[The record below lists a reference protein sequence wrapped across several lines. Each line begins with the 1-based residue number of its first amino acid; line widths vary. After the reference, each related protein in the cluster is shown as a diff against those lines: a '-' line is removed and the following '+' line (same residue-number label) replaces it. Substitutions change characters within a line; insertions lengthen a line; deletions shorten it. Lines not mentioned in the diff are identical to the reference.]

1 VDGSVLLYAPAIAI
15 CRSGISLGGDKK
27 RKGKAPMTVSFVGCK
42 VALTLAGLLTVMIA
56 LIALGVWVW
65 VPH

>member
-1 VDGSVLLYAPAIAI
+1 
-15 CRSGISLGGDKK
+15 
-27 RKGKAPMTVSFVGCK
+27 MTVGFVGCK
-42 VALTLAGLLTVMIA
+42 AAFVLAGLLTVMIT